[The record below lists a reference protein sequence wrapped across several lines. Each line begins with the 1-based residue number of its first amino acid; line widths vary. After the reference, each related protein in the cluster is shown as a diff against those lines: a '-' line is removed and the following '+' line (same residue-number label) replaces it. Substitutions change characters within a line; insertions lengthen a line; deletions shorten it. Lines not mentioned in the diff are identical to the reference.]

1 MASVHP
7 CKHSSV
13 MKKFIER
20 IDKRFQ
26 KDRIGRG
33 GGKGETGEEEEEEEQ
48 RGLRVDQYLVVFLK
62 FMSSIGRLPSPL
74 PHPSFSLTLLPFRI
88 LLLHIPATKHQ
99 RSRIKTNQIKKI
111 STHDRSGRHCSFL
124 NLLGKKKPFS
134 FPNS

>member
-33 GGKGETGEEEEEEEQ
+33 AGQGEEGEEEEQ

-62 FMSSIGRLPSPL
+62 FMSSIGTFPSLLPPF
-74 PHPSFSLTLLPFRI
+74 PHSPSFSWPVPPLLSI
-88 LLLHIPATKHQ
+88 LSL
-99 RSRIKTNQIKKI
+99 
-111 STHDRSGRHCSFL
+111 SFSCY
-124 NLLGKKKPFS
+124 GAS
-134 FPNS
+134 EG